1 MYLTS
6 IWHAQCFVS
15 FPNRNQLNDNA
26 NKDKVNGKWHSKCGS
41 MPKKNPKNNNN
52 KITTTKNKINCKKNL
67 SDMSV

>member
-26 NKDKVNGKWHSKCGS
+26 NKDKVNG
-41 MPKKNPKNNNN
+41 N
-52 KITTTKNKINCKKNL
+52 
-67 SDMSV
+67 VAF